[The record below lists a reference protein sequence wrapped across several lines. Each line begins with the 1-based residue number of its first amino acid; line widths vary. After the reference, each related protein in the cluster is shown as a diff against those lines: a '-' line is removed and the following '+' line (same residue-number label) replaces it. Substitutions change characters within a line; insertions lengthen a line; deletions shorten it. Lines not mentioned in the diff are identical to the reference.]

1 MRRYALA
8 VLVGMAAAPALGEP
22 YRALPRH
29 PSDEVRD
36 RASRSRAA
44 QRLHA
49 ESPAVAALPSRREAS
64 SPRGAEVPAEPE
76 RPRALDAHVAS
87 PGPTARPSELKV
99 SVGQARSDGGV
110 VMLVEDPSGA
120 RIELVLD
127 GGGRL
132 LSVQRAGAP

>member
-8 VLVGMAAAPALGEP
+8 VLVAMAATPALGEP

-29 PSDEVRD
+29 PAGEVRD
-36 RASRSRAA
+36 RAARSRAA
-44 QRLHA
+44 QRFHA
-49 ESPAVAALPSRREAS
+49 ESPAPTEA
-64 SPRGAEVPAEPE
+64 PAEPE
-76 RPRALDAHVAS
+76 RPRALDRQAAS
-87 PGPTARPSELKV
+87 PAPTARPGELKV
-99 SVGQARSDGGV
+99 SVGQARSDGGL